1 MIALV
6 TGATS
11 DVGVACVER
20 LREAGMTV
28 AQAPPASDRASSDR
42 VVEDALRLGG
52 GRLDVLVTVAD
63 MVFDGSIEATSE
75 AVFREL
81 LEVNLTAAFRVSR
94 ACFGAMRAQGGGS
107 MIHIA
112 SDAGVRAA
120 HDTAAYS
127 VMSAGVIAL
136 AELFAAEG
144 AAYGIRS
151 NALCPR
157 SGTDVAPI
165 VAWLASDESSHM
177 SGATLRVDDAAGAA
191 MTVDTRIA

>member
-1 MIALV
+1 
-6 TGATS
+6 
-11 DVGVACVER
+11 
-20 LREAGMTV
+20 
-28 AQAPPASDRASSDR
+28 
-42 VVEDALRLGG
+42 
-52 GRLDVLVTVAD
+52 
-63 MVFDGSIEATSE
+63 VFDESIEATSE